1 MPSDRT
7 AILFFSHRPER
18 EWQNKWFVRED
29 YAKQRQVAEAFYQH
43 ASQAVAE
50 SGLPVREVNGAEQRG
65 ETFGARLAN
74 AAADVFADGYDRV
87 IVVGGDCPSL
97 HEVEWEAVADQ
108 LDEKTPVLG
117 PTPNRDGAYLI
128 GITRAHFEPEAFAAL
143 PWKTPALFP
152 ALARH
157 LEAASG
163 TSPAMLAPRADVN
176 GHDDLVALLRR
187 HSAAPRTL
195 IVRLQQVLGEAS
207 RFARVEQ
214 RDATRHVLERR
225 SRGPPPSSLA
235 SSRAR

>member
-43 ASQAVAE
+43 ASQAVAD

-65 ETFGARLAN
+65 DTFGARLAN
-74 AAADVFADGYDRV
+74 AAADVFADGYERV
-87 IVVGGDCPSL
+87 IIVGGDCPSL
-97 HEVEWEAVADQ
+97 HEVEWDAVADQ
-108 LDEKTPVLG
+108 LDEGTPALG
-117 PTPNRDGAYLI
+117 PTPDRDGAYLI
-128 GITRAHFEPEAFAAL
+128 GMTQAHFEPEVFAAL
-143 PWKTPALFP
+143 PWKTPALFS

-157 LEAASG
+157 LETASG
-163 TSPAMLAPRADVN
+163 TRPAMLAPRADVN

-187 HSAAPRTL
+187 PSAASHL
-195 IVRLQQVLGEAS
+195 LVMRLRRVLGGAV
-207 RFARVEQ
+207 RAARPTQ

>member
-18 EWQNKWFVRED
+18 EWQNKWFVQED

-50 SGLPVREVNGAEQRG
+50 SGLPVQEVNGAEQRG
-65 ETFGARLAN
+65 DTFGTRLAN
-74 AAADVFADGYDRV
+74 AAADVFADGYERV
-87 IVVGGDCPSL
+87 IIVGGDCPSL
-97 HEVEWEAVADQ
+97 HEVEWAAVADQ
-108 LDEKTPVLG
+108 LDQDTPVLG
-117 PTPNRDGAYLI
+117 PTPERDGAYLI
-128 GITRAHFEPEAFAAL
+128 GMTQAHFDPEAFAAL
-143 PWKTPALFP
+143 PWKTSALFP

-157 LEAASG
+157 LDAASG
-163 TSPAMLAPRADVN
+163 PGPAMLAPRADVN

-187 HSAAPRTL
+187 HAAPRPL
-195 IVRLQQVLGEAS
+195 VVRLRRVLGEAT
-207 RFARVEQ
+207 RFVRVDQ

-225 SRGPPPSSLA
+225 SRGPPQSPLA